1 MVRLCRCRWHGATP
15 NLSNEVRAMPNI
27 EWSAAW
33 SAGPGIP
40 QTMPHDVYEKLSDYG
55 KHICRFV
62 HGAIRTSPA
71 QVL

>member
-1 MVRLCRCRWHGATP
+1 
-15 NLSNEVRAMPNI
+15 MPNI